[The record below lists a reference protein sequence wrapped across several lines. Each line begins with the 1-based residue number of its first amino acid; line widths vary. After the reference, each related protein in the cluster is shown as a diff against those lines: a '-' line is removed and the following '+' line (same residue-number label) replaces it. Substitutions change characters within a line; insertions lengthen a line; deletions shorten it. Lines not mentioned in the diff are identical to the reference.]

1 MPLLTDVRDAAC
13 LYLKTALPDA
23 LRVEAFAGSLDFD
36 SLSPR
41 GVQYSEQA
49 CLFIA
54 PGECRNVGRELA
66 LDCEADFWAFSVA
79 RHAARPTIA
88 SNASLA
94 LAQKAAIAIHGQTFG
109 LTGVSPANVRYVN
122 AIASE
127 DFEKVGIWAWELSF
141 TMRVVFGELAQ

>member
-13 LYLKTALPDA
+13 AYLKSALPEA

-36 SLSPR
+36 RLSPR
-41 GVQYSEQA
+41 GLQYAEQA

-54 PGECRNVGRELA
+54 PGECRNVGKDLD

-88 SNASLA
+88 SNASLC
-94 LAQKAAIAIHGQTFG
+94 LAQKAAISIHGQTFG
-109 LTGVSPANVRYVN
+109 IIGVSPAYVRHVT
-122 AIASE
+122 AIAGD
-127 DFEKVGIWAWELSF
+127 DFEKAGIWAWEILF
-141 TMRVVFGELAQ
+141 TMRVALGGMA

>member
-13 LYLKTALPDA
+13 AYLGEALPEA
-23 LRVEAFAGSLDFD
+23 LRVEAFSGALDFER
-36 SLSPR
+36 LSPR

-54 PGECRNVGRELA
+54 PGECRNVGSELA
-66 LDCEADFWAFSVA
+66 FDCEADFWVFSIA

-109 LTGVSPANVRYVN
+109 LSGVSPASVQHVS
-122 AIASE
+122 AISGE
-127 DFEKVGIWAWELSF
+127 QFEKAGIWAWELLF
-141 TMRVVFGELAQ
+141 TMRVVFGEITQ